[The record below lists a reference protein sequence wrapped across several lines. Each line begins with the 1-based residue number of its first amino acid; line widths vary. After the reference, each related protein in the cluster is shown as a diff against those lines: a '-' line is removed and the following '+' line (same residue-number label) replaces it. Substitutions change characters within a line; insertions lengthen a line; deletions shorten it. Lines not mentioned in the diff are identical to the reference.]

1 MPLFLDPTGKS
12 NYGLGICARC
22 QRKMFLEDLHS
33 DPNTP
38 GLKVCIDDLDD
49 YDPYR
54 LAPRQADR
62 ITLPFYRPDQ
72 DLGNELNGNPTS
84 ILLFARFT
92 SGTQPRETQ
101 DGQIR
106 DIEQALHQGTPPWFL
121 DPPVFYDEPPQFGG
135 T

>member
-1 MPLFLDPTGKS
+1 MPVFLDPTGKTT
-12 NYGLGICARC
+12 YGIGICARC
-22 QRKMFLEDLHS
+22 SCKFFLEDLHS

-72 DLGNELNGNPTS
+72 PLTTGGPDPNVNFLGGVREAFGSSPRATEDGRLRVLEASEIDGNEEANN
-84 ILLFARFT
+84 A
-92 SGTQPRETQ
+92 
-101 DGQIR
+101 
-106 DIEQALHQGTPPWFL
+106 
-121 DPPVFYDEPPQFGG
+121 
-135 T
+135 

>member
-1 MPLFLDPTGKS
+1 MPVFLDPTGNS
-12 NYGLGICARC
+12 TYGIGICQRC
-22 QRKMFLEDLHS
+22 SRKFFLHELHS

-72 DLGNELNGNPTS
+72 DLTPGGPNPNPIS
-84 ILLFARFT
+84 LFGVREAIGE
-92 SGTQPRETQ
+92 SPRETEDGRLRVLEAETVNQ
-101 DGQIR
+101 DEV
-106 DIEQALHQGTPPWFL
+106 DL
-121 DPPVFYDEPPQFGG
+121 DA
-135 T
+135 

>member
-1 MPLFLDPTGKS
+1 MAIFLDPTGRS
-12 NYGLGICARC
+12 TYGLGICSRC
-22 QRKMFLEDLHS
+22 SCKFFLEDLYS

-72 DLGNELNGNPTS
+72 DLTPGGPNPNVNFLGGIREAIGES
-84 ILLFARFT
+84 
-92 SGTQPRETQ
+92 PRISE
-101 DGQIR
+101 DGRLRVLEDAQVN
-106 DIEQALHQGTPPWFL
+106 QGEVT
-121 DPPVFYDEPPQFGG
+121 
-135 T
+135 

>member
-1 MPLFLDPTGKS
+1 MPIFLDPTGKTT
-12 NYGLGICARC
+12 YGIGICARC
-22 QRKMFLEDLHS
+22 SCKFFLEDLHS

-72 DLGNELNGNPTS
+72 DLTAGGPN
-84 ILLFARFT
+84 
-92 SGTQPRETQ
+92 
-101 DGQIR
+101 
-106 DIEQALHQGTPPWFL
+106 ALRIP
-121 DPPVFYDEPPQFGG
+121 
-135 T
+135 